1 MSSDAA
7 SGWRLSLAVTAATLP
22 AFEAALERLGG
33 ALVMGAP
40 GSDPVPLTLYLSR
53 PPAESEVSA
62 LLAAAAA
69 AAGAAAPVF
78 ALEALPDLDWVAES
92 QKALPPLRAGRFY
105 VYGSHVAGSPP
116 AGSLPILIDAN
127 AAFGTGRHETTRGC
141 LLALSQLAKRRRF
154 RRPLDMGCGSGV
166 LAIAMAKLWAAPV
179 LAVDNDAVAVA
190 VARRNAGLNGVAA
203 RLRAVTGEGYAPAAL
218 GAAMPYDLVTANI
231 LAGPLIAMAHG
242 LARYL
247 APGGVAVLSGLLRD
261 QARAVLARHRAEG
274 LMLAG
279 RVTLGDWVTL
289 VLVRPKANAAAPAWI
304 PPRCERQWML
314 RE

>member
-1 MSSDAA
+1 MGTA
-7 SGWRLSLAVTAATLP
+7 SGWRLSLAAVTAAALP
-22 AFEAALERLGG
+22 AFEAALARLGG
-33 ALVMGAP
+33 VLVIDAP
-40 GSDPVPLTLYLSR
+40 DRDPVTLSVYLVA
-53 PPAESEVSA
+53 PPAEPEVTA
-62 LLAAAAA
+62 LLAVAALS
-69 AAGAAAPVF
+69 AGVPVPDF
-78 ALEALPDLDWVAES
+78 ALAALPDLDWVAES
-92 QKALPPLRAGRFY
+92 QKALPPIRVGRFY
-105 VYGSHVAGSPP
+105 VYGSHVAGPPP

-141 LLALSQLAKRRRF
+141 LLALTQLAKRRRF

-166 LAIAMAKLWAAPV
+166 LAIAMAKLWAVPV
-179 LAVDNDAVAVA
+179 LAVDNDAVALA

-203 RLRAVTGEGYAPAAL
+203 RLRSAVGEGYRAAAL
-218 GAAMPYDLVTANI
+218 GAARPYDLVTANI

-289 VLVRPKANAAAPAWI
+289 VLVRPKANAAVPAWI